1 MREPRKFQ
9 LVALERF
16 SYKEPSRFKRVMP
29 PELPAATTD
38 WDFSNVNWDL
48 YTSFYISPP
57 SCLRFKG
64 VVILCKATNT
74 TDILEGRFQ
83 GWFREGYLFA
93 DYGFLRLHFLNYSA
107 IGSVTENYG
116 YYLSL
121 PLTPNSNYPWRL
133 YKNGSSILSGTSYLT
148 GNFST
153 NTWYHLRLT
162 WWLSNNVLIVRL
174 EKESDGTWS
183 KVLNDLTDSS
193 PSYQTLKRVG
203 CWVAGN
209 TTNPYGFC
217 DDVEIFKIV
226 WS

>member
-38 WDFSNVNWDL
+38 WDFSSADWDL

-64 VVILCKATNT
+64 ANILCKAENT
-74 TDILEGRFQ
+74 TDILEGRLQ
-83 GWFREGYLFA
+83 GWFREGYSFSGYLFL
-93 DYGFLRLHFLNYSA
+93 YLYFLNYSS
-107 IGSVTENYG
+107 IGSVYTTYG
-116 YYLSL
+116 YTLTL
-121 PLTPNSNYPWRL
+121 PYSPSSTYPWKLQKDTTTL
-133 YKNGSSILSGTSYLT
+133 YSGSSYLT
-148 GNFST
+148 GNFSL
-153 NTWYHLRLT
+153 NTWHHLRLT

-183 KVLNDLTDSS
+183 KVIDDLTDSS

-203 CWVAGN
+203 CRVAGN

-217 DDVEIFKIV
+217 DDLEIFKIV